1 MRMSSL
7 IMVGL
12 SKKST
17 TMNGLDGTILAG
29 FKVGLDLDHSVK
41 YLIKIMKLL
50 SIYYL
55 MNICDQHNILFN
67 FVAGMFNREFREGQ
81 QKGLPYPI
89 LWIAEYFVLDGEGV
103 RWGRHYR
110 QAGYYSHIMMW

>member
-1 MRMSSL
+1 MT
-7 IMVGL
+7 L
-12 SKKST
+12 SDK
-17 TMNGLDGTILAG
+17 
-29 FKVGLDLDHSVK
+29 
-41 YLIKIMKLL
+41 
-50 SIYYL
+50 
-55 MNICDQHNILFN
+55 HNIFY
-67 FVAGMFNREFREGQ
+67 FVYFLAGMFNREFREGQ